1 MAMWGR
7 KDPEPPRPAAAP
19 VREAAVTP
27 QPTTA
32 QAVPERGATM
42 STMGLETR
50 KAIIGPSI
58 HIKGELI
65 GNEDLV
71 IEGRVEGVVRLR
83 DHHLTIGKSAHIQAT
98 VEAKSIRIEGTVNGD
113 VIAGERLEVANGGTL
128 NGDIISPRIAIADGA
143 RFKGS
148 VDMEKNT
155 PRTGVPT
162 AQAQSHTPA
171 PAHAGAPSGAQATLP
186 SQNRTAGVGQ

>member
-7 KDPEPPRPAAAP
+7 KDQQPPSPVAAPERVTASAPQPAAP
-19 VREAAVTP
+19 
-27 QPTTA
+27 
-32 QAVPERGATM
+32 AVPERGAAM
-42 STMGLETR
+42 SSMGMETR
-50 KAIIGPSI
+50 RAIIGPSI

-113 VIAGERLEVANGGTL
+113 VVAGERLEVANGGTL
-128 NGDIISPRIAIADGA
+128 NGDIVSPRIAIADGA

-148 VDMEKNT
+148 VDMEKNQARGAHAT
-155 PRTGVPT
+155 P
-162 AQAQSHTPA
+162 AQSVAHTTAAVPV
-171 PAHAGAPSGAQATLP
+171 GA
-186 SQNRTAGVGQ
+186 NRPAGVGSTP

>member
-7 KDPEPPRPAAAP
+7 KEPEPPRPATAP
-19 VREAAVTP
+19 ARELAVSP
-27 QPTTA
+27 QPTAA
-32 QAVPERGATM
+32 QAAPERGTAM

-143 RFKGS
+143 RFKGN
-148 VDMEKNT
+148 VDMEKNA
-155 PRTGVPT
+155 PRTSVASSQSQAHAT
-162 AQAQSHTPA
+162 APV
-171 PAHAGAPSGAQATLP
+171 HAGAPSGTQATLAN
-186 SQNRTAGVGQ
+186 QNRPAGVGQ